1 MVNAALSQL
10 GRDVRTVVSSFL
22 GNKPSPLVVRRS
34 RRAPPLAT
42 SPALGRPM
50 RIAEKVHETADMVS
64 LVLEPVS
71 GEPVAFAPGQF
82 FTLVVPVAGTLH
94 KRAYSASSRPGELG
108 GKVRVTVKRVAS
120 GLVSE
125 RLVSDETRVGDVLS
139 VLGPSGS
146 FGPSATTGPRT
157 LVLLAGG
164 SGITPM
170 MAIARTL
177 LPTEP
182 ETTLSLVFGNR
193 SKADIPFLGELEALV
208 REHPGRFSVRHVLA
222 EEAPG
227 FEHAVGTLTRDVV
240 VREVGPLLTT
250 PTTEVLVCGPE
261 GMMSEAR
268 AALEGLG
275 VPRERLH
282 EEAFVSP
289 REGMRAPTAPVA
301 VTVTRNGAK
310 KHAVQM
316 VGQTLLEAG
325 LAATIDMPFSCAMG
339 GCGAC
344 KVRVV
349 AGETTHEG
357 SALTPLERERGYV
370 LACVDRALGP
380 CELEVDP

>member
-1 MVNAALSQL
+1 MLNDALSQL

-22 GNKPSPLVVRRS
+22 GQKPSPLVTRRS
-34 RRAPPLAT
+34 RRAPPLVT
-42 SPALGRPM
+42 SASLGRPM
-50 RIAEKVHETADMVS
+50 RIAEKIHETAETVS
-64 LVLEPVS
+64 LVLEAVG
-71 GEPVAFAPGQF
+71 GEPIDFRPGQF
-82 FTLVVPVAGTLH
+82 FTLVVPVGGTLH

-108 GKVRVTVKRVAS
+108 GRVRVTVKRVGG
-120 GLVSE
+120 GLVSG

-146 FGPSATTGPRT
+146 FGPSAASGPRA

-170 MAIARTL
+170 MSIARTL
-177 LPTEP
+177 LSLEP
-182 ETTLSLVFGNR
+182 ETTIHLVYGNR
-193 SKADIPFLGELEALV
+193 SKADIPFLGELGDLA
-208 REHPGRFSVRHVLA
+208 REHGGRFSVRHVLSEPA
-222 EEAPG
+222 EG
-227 FEHAVGTLTRDVV
+227 FEHTRGALTRDVV
-240 VREVGPLLTT
+240 EREVRPLLT
-250 PTTEVLVCGPE
+250 PSSEVLVCGPE

-268 AALEGLG
+268 AALDGLG
-275 VPRERLH
+275 VPRDRVH

-289 REGMRAPTAPVA
+289 REDTRSPTAPVA
-301 VTVTRNGAK
+301 VTVTRSGAK

-344 KVRVV
+344 KVKLV

>member
-22 GNKPSPLVVRRS
+22 GNKPSPLVERRS
-34 RRAPPLAT
+34 RRAPPVVS

-50 RIAEKVHETADMVS
+50 RIAEKIHETADMVS
-64 LVLEPVS
+64 LVLEPMS
-71 GEPVAFAPGQF
+71 GEPIAFAPGQF

-108 GKVRVTVKRVAS
+108 GKVRVTVKRVPA

-146 FGPSATTGPRT
+146 FGPTTSTGPRA

-182 ETTLSLVFGNR
+182 ETTLTLVFGNR

-208 REHPGRFSVRHVLA
+208 REHPGRFVVRHVLA
-222 EEAPG
+222 EAAPG
-227 FEHAVGTLTRDVV
+227 FDHAVGTLTRDVV
-240 VREVGPLLTT
+240 TREVAPLLTA
-250 PTTEVLVCGPE
+250 TTEVLVCGPE

-282 EEAFVSP
+282 VEAFVSP
-289 REGMRAPTAPVA
+289 REGMQAPTAPVA

-344 KVRVV
+344 KVRIV